1 MYSSHQSETA
11 LNLRDELSESAISSG
26 DDGRPNSYLNFIIRF
41 VGTIFGVS
49 RFSSLNG
56 ISSVTDPS
64 MHWHVST
71 SHHTASQQN
80 PSFGH
85 FRSTSITEQQ
95 GTGVYRS
102 LNGSIP
108 IQYDGPPTECLKGQ
122 ESCILHQKSV

>member
-11 LNLRDELSESAISSG
+11 LNLRDELSESAISYG
-26 DDGRPNSYLNFIIRF
+26 NDGRPNSYLNFIIRF

-71 SHHTASQQN
+71 SSH
-80 PSFGH
+80 
-85 FRSTSITEQQ
+85 SITAKILRL
-95 GTGVYRS
+95 GTFAQ
-102 LNGSIP
+102 LA
-108 IQYDGPPTECLKGQ
+108 
-122 ESCILHQKSV
+122 